1 MGKSISFQA
10 ILTASLIAT
19 AAIGLVS
26 NSPSSQAATK
36 LSRCTGPTAKKV
48 IDCCEKIVRVR
59 KPYWM
64 VSTGAT
70 CASSVVCI
78 SGGKKGK
85 AKDSAAANIQSV
97 KQMVKVKDP
106 CFIQEKQKDIQ
117 SKPSPEQRQNRNPT
131 RQ

>member
-1 MGKSISFQA
+1 MGKSISFQT
-10 ILTASLIAT
+10 LLKASFMAT
-19 AAIGLVS
+19 AAVGFLS
-26 NSPSSQAATK
+26 MSSPSEAATK

-64 VSTGAT
+64 VSTGAS

-78 SGGKKGK
+78 SGGGKGK
-85 AKDSAAANIQSV
+85 AKNVAAAGAQSV
-97 KQMVKVKDP
+97 KMLVKVKDP
-106 CFIQEKQKDIQ
+106 CFIEPKAKDIQ
-117 SKPSPEQRQNRNPT
+117 SKPIQEQQPNRNPT